1 MWWMEEWYRQGSTIM
16 ITNMTDNIDDYFA
29 VFVWVYQPV
38 WISGK
43 LLLVM

>member
-1 MWWMEEWYRQGSTIM
+1 M